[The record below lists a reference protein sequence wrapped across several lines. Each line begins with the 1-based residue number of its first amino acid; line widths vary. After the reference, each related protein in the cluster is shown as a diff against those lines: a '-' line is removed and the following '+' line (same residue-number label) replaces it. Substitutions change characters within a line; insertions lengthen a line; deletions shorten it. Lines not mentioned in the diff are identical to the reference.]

1 MTKKIWLDCDGTW
14 IDLYGVDNWLAD
26 LCSYNPRPYKE
37 AKPLIHLSTFA
48 RTIHE
53 LQAQG
58 WEVNIVTWL
67 SKNSNEVYD
76 KAVAK
81 TKLDYFKKHLPS
93 VEFNQIKIL
102 KYGTPKS
109 SVGDGILFD
118 DEEKNRNEWKGI
130 ACTEK
135 NLIKKMRVLLK

>member
-1 MTKKIWLDCDGTW
+1 MEKKIWLDCDGTW
-14 IDLYGVDNWLAD
+14 VDLYGVNGWLAD
-26 LCSYNPRPYKE
+26 LQSHNPRPYKE

-67 SKNSNEVYD
+67 SKNSTEKYD

-81 TKLDYFKKHLPS
+81 TKLEYFSKHLPS
-93 VEFNQIKIL
+93 VKFNKIKIL

-109 SVGDGILFD
+109 SVGNGILFD
-118 DEEKNRNEWKGI
+118 DEAKNRDEWHGV
-130 ACTEK
+130 ACSEK
-135 NLIKKMRVLLK
+135 NLIKKMRALLR